1 MSTIASEVPSVEE
14 RYGHDAVKRFR
25 ERGWWAGGSLAA
37 LLDHWARETPARCA
51 VSDGVRA
58 LSYAELQERADA
70 LARSLADTGVGA
82 GDRVVM
88 QLPNWVEGAIA
99 YHAVARLGAVIV
111 PVIMGYRHAELRRI
125 VSNSGAVA
133 AITAGRF
140 RSFDHAQMFR
150 DLRVELPA
158 LCQLIIARGDAVDNE
173 LSLDAVSDPLEM
185 SPKRVDPPFPYP
197 DPDQPHVIVYTS
209 GTESTSKGCVHTWNT
224 FSFSARGLAGKIFA
238 MRPADC
244 MFMPSPIGH
253 ATGLMQGIVVP
264 LIAGAE
270 AHLLDVWQAEE
281 GLRRIESFR
290 CTACA
295 SATPFVRMALDVA
308 RIGTRDL
315 SSMRTWVCAGSPI
328 PASLANEFAGAFR
341 NGQLVPLYGCSEINV
356 ATSCLPCDP
365 PERLA
370 NTAGQVALDGAEL
383 QLRRS
388 DGACA
393 AVAEEGEILY
403 RGPGAMLGYWCDPQ
417 RSAAAIDAE
426 GWYHTGDQAIADPD
440 GYFSISGRL
449 KDIIIR
455 GGSNISAGEVEG
467 YLLDHPK
474 VRNVAVVPYPD
485 ERMGERAC
493 AVVVTYPGQVVTLG
507 ELVAFLQSE
516 KRISPQKLPERLV
529 VLDELPMTATGK
541 VQKFRLRQMLKEEVS
556 LCPS

>member
-1 MSTIASEVPSVEE
+1 MSTIAVEVPSVEE
-14 RYGHDAVKRFR
+14 RYGRDTVKRFR

-37 LLDHWARETPARCA
+37 LLDHWARETPARRA

-58 LSYAELQERADA
+58 LSYAELQQRADA
-70 LARSLADTGVGA
+70 LARSLAGTGVGP

-99 YHAVARLGAVIV
+99 YHAVARLSAVIV
-111 PVIMGYRHAELRRI
+111 PVIMVYRHAELRRI

-150 DLRVELPA
+150 DLQAEWPA
-158 LCQLIIARGDAVDNE
+158 LRQLIVARGDAVDHE
-173 LSLDAVSDPLEM
+173 RSFDAASDPAETAPG
-185 SPKRVDPPFPYP
+185 SDDPPVPHP

-224 FSFSARGLAGKIFA
+224 FSFSARGLAEQIFE
-238 MRPADC
+238 MRPGDC

-270 AHLLDVWQAEE
+270 AHLLDIWQAEE

-295 SATPFVRMALDVA
+295 SATPFVRMALDAA
-308 RIGTRDL
+308 RTGAHDL

-328 PASLANEFAGAFR
+328 PASLASEFSGAFR
-341 NGQLVPLYGCSEINV
+341 NGQLIPLYGCSEINV
-356 ATSCLPCDP
+356 ATSCLRGDP
-365 PERLA
+365 PDRLA
-370 NTAGQVALDGAEL
+370 NTAGQVALGGVEL
-383 QLRRS
+383 HLRRTGGES
-388 DGACA
+388 
-393 AVAEEGEILY
+393 AVGEEGEILY

-426 GWYHTGDQAIADPD
+426 GWYHTGDQAIADRQ
-440 GYFSISGRL
+440 GYYSISGRL

-474 VRNVAVVPYPD
+474 VRNVAVMPYPD

-541 VQKFRLRQMLKEEVS
+541 VQKFRLQQMLKEEVS